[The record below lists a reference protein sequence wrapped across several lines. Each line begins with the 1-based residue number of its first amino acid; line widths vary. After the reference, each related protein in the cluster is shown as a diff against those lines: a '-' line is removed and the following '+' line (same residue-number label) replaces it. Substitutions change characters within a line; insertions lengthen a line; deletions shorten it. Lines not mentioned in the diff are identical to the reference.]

1 MIGIESPIWETM
13 FGVPSLLGRIGGM
26 LVLLLLL
33 VLRLCPKTLRGG
45 GSNGESS
52 KGDIITG
59 FAGAFEVLEG
69 ELLMLGG
76 DSLNFVED
84 FLGGGLGGK
93 GESLFFFFFFSFE
106 SGVFVLPSPFTVEFD
121 DDEVIDSRNSGKP

>member
-1 MIGIESPIWETM
+1 ML
-13 FGVPSLLGRIGGM
+13 GVPSLLGRIGGM